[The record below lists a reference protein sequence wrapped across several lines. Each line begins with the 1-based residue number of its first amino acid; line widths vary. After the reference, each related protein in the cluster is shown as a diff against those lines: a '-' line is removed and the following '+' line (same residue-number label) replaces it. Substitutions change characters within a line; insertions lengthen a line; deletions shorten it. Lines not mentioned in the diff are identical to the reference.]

1 MEVAVVVELIALFVQ
16 VVQVEVLVVYY
27 TSKLLLF
34 QLLLIQVVVEAVEHL
49 VQHPFQEVLEVL
61 V

>member
-27 TSKLLLF
+27 TFKLLLF
-34 QLLLIQVVVEAVEHL
+34 QLLLIQVVVEAVELL
-49 VQHPFQEVLEVL
+49 VQHLFQEVLEVL